1 MLKKNPCI
9 IEKERM
15 MSLNDIPKAFKEEV
29 RNFIDELE
37 LWMPLIRLLL
47 LTDSK
52 FEEFWISFSTLH
64 KEKKIYSQEVVDRMK
79 KIILKLR
86 TEKDERYNLS
96 DRELRELLSF
106 SASQK
111 FISHV

>member
-1 MLKKNPCI
+1 MP
-9 IEKERM
+9 
-15 MSLNDIPKAFKEEV
+15 LNAIPEAFKEEV

-47 LTDSK
+47 MTDSE
-52 FEEFWISFSTLH
+52 FEKFWISFSTLH
-64 KEKKIYSQEVVDRMK
+64 KEKKIYTQEVVDRMK
-79 KIILKLR
+79 SIIVKLR

-96 DRELRELLSF
+96 ERELRELLSF

-111 FISHV
+111 FIC

>member
-1 MLKKNPCI
+1 
-9 IEKERM
+9 
-15 MSLNDIPKAFKEEV
+15 MSLNDIPEAFKEEV
-29 RNFIDELE
+29 RSFIDELE

-47 LTDSK
+47 LTDNK

-64 KEKKIYSQEVVDRMK
+64 KEKKIYTQEVVDRMK
-79 KIILKLR
+79 KIIVKLR

-111 FISHV
+111 FIRQV

>member
-1 MLKKNPCI
+1 MP
-9 IEKERM
+9 
-15 MSLNDIPKAFKEEV
+15 LNDIPEAFKVEV
-29 RNFIDELE
+29 CNFIDELE

-47 LTDSK
+47 MTDSE
-52 FEEFWISFSTLH
+52 FESFWMSFSTLH
-64 KEKKIYSQEVVDRMK
+64 KEKKIYTQEVVDRMK
-79 KIILKLR
+79 KIIIKLR

-111 FISHV
+111 FISQV

>member
-1 MLKKNPCI
+1 
-9 IEKERM
+9 
-15 MSLNDIPKAFKEEV
+15 MSLNDIPAAFKEEV

-47 LTDSK
+47 MTDSE
-52 FEEFWISFSTLH
+52 FETFWISFSTLH
-64 KEKKIYSQEVVDRMK
+64 KEKKIYTQEVVDRMK
-79 KIILKLR
+79 KIIMKLR

-111 FISHV
+111 FIG